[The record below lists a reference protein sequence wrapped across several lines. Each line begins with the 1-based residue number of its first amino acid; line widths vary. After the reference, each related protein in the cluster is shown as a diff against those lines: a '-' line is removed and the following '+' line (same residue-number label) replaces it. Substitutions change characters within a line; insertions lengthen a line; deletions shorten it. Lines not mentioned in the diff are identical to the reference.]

1 MKALLYAHRNQHQK
15 GRSETMG
22 RKDECGLFG
31 SLYYYLKE
39 NVSIFRRAE
48 EFYSFITSDRS
59 SAGKNPRKISYF
71 IRYDCLTEKVSHALI
86 SELREKDTYMKRFSD
101 ITMQMNYMQLSVLS
115 ASLAEFVRKT
125 DVYCSRIPQ
134 GNAANNEFLPYP
146 PALRE
151 DLALRL
157 SGSGTADPTAAD
169 PDHAAELLYLYIFFA
184 ASKTLPAKAASA
196 AFPEYGAAEYA
207 RLVTD
212 RYPSGGEAAVLAEKA
227 LADRDESPNPTASF
241 RCGMRLL
248 AETPGHRQIP
258 DPGAAFRYFCRS
270 AGILLPDG
278 LRKNAQK
285 TANTAAVLPISGAY
299 GPALW
304 GIAYI
309 VFSYRRPLSGRKNPL
324 ENCAEIRELE
334 TLSDEERLRCAV
346 SFAASAAQ
354 SPDPGAA
361 LCLLGR
367 ISREIPED
375 RREEFGL
382 QSPDTYFRQSS
393 ESGYIYAETNAA
405 ADCADRILS
414 GSGDAAPL
422 LQDYEQHLLRA
433 ADFGIGWA
441 ANRLGLFYLDG
452 RILPSVPAES
462 AGRSCFPDHADREKS
477 LRYLNRA
484 AKGLPGK
491 SSSWALANRLAYI
504 PEYYSGDMPSIM
516 RDLEEIASLGN
527 TEALLFLQKELNTG
541 SPYSSRNTPVI
552 LLYLDQ
558 LIRED

>member
-1 MKALLYAHRNQHQK
+1 M
-15 GRSETMG
+15 S

-86 SELREKDTYMKRFSD
+86 SELRDKDTYMKRFSD

-157 SGSGTADPTAAD
+157 SSSGPADPAEAD

-184 ASKTLPAKAASA
+184 ASKILPEKAASA

-241 RCGMRLL
+241 HCGIRLL
-248 AETPGHRQIP
+248 VETTGHKQTP
-258 DPGAAFRYFCRS
+258 DPGAEFRYFCRS
-270 AGILLPDG
+270 AGILSPDG

-285 TANTAAVLPISGAY
+285 TAKTAAMLPNSGAY

-309 VFSYRRPLSGRKNPL
+309 VFSYRRPLAGRNNPL
-324 ENCAEIRELE
+324 ENCAEIPDLE
-334 TLSDEERLRCAV
+334 MFSAEERIRCAI
-346 SFAASAAQ
+346 SFASSAAQ

-367 ISREIPED
+367 ISREVPEN
-375 RREEFGL
+375 RREEFSL
-382 QSPDTYFRQSS
+382 QAPDYYFRKSA

-405 ADCADRILS
+405 AECADRIRS
-414 GSGDAAPL
+414 GSADVAPL

-452 RILPSVPAES
+452 RIFPSVPEES
-462 AGRSCFPDHADREKS
+462 AGQSRFPEHTDRERA

-484 AKGLPGK
+484 AEGLPGK

-516 RDLEEIASLGN
+516 RDLEEIALLGN
-527 TEALLFLQKELNTG
+527 AEALRFLQKELNTD

-552 LLYLDQ
+552 LLYLEQ
-558 LIRED
+558 LIREE